1 MDDSPSKVT
10 LRVDRYAL
18 AEIASDKTV
27 LGALL
32 QVSSAIGG
40 IHDTES
46 RLDRLLEAIFQRI
59 PAEYGAVLLAKR
71 NVGELETAASRGSPR
86 EVNAEIVAHVLRER
100 TATLMRI
107 PNSILCAPLWAF
119 DTDLGVIYLD
129 SSVPDA
135 FQIRHLNLQI
145 AIASVAALALNHWR
159 YIALLEGENQ
169 RLRDYAYIDQGI
181 VGNSPAI
188 RKVRDFISKVAGS
201 ESTVLILGES
211 GTGKELVARDIHRNS
226 RRKDGPFAAVN
237 GAAIVDTLTESE
249 LFGHERGAFSGAIA
263 QKKGKVEA
271 ADGGTLFLDEVGELS
286 LQTQAAL
293 LRFLQEREFQR
304 VGGTKTLRADVRI
317 VAATNRNLEEWIAA
331 ANRLRITNLR
341 ETVLPTRERQ

>member
-86 EVNAEIVAHVLRER
+86 QVNAEIVAHVLRER

-129 SSVPDA
+129 SSVPGA

-188 RKVRDFISKVAGS
+188 RKVREKHPR
-201 ESTVLILGES
+201 
-211 GTGKELVARDIHRNS
+211 GKRD
-226 RRKDGPFAAVN
+226 
-237 GAAIVDTLTESE
+237 E
-249 LFGHERGAFSGAIA
+249 
-263 QKKGKVEA
+263 
-271 ADGGTLFLDEVGELS
+271 
-286 LQTQAAL
+286 
-293 LRFLQEREFQR
+293 
-304 VGGTKTLRADVRI
+304 
-317 VAATNRNLEEWIAA
+317 
-331 ANRLRITNLR
+331 
-341 ETVLPTRERQ
+341 

>member
-1 MDDSPSKVT
+1 MF
-10 LRVDRYAL
+10 RR
-18 AEIASDKTV
+18 
-27 LGALL
+27 
-32 QVSSAIGG
+32 
-40 IHDTES
+40 
-46 RLDRLLEAIFQRI
+46 
-59 PAEYGAVLLAKR
+59 
-71 NVGELETAASRGSPR
+71 GEPFFY
-86 EVNAEIVAHVLRER
+86 
-100 TATLMRI
+100 
-107 PNSILCAPLWAF
+107 AF
-119 DTDLGVIYLD
+119 DLLWLNGQDLRGLRLLGVIYLD
-129 SSVPDA
+129 SSVPGA

-237 GAAIVDTLTESE
+237 CAAIVDSLIESE

-263 QKKGKVEA
+263 PKEGKSRS
-271 ADGGTLFLDEVGELS
+271 GGRRH
-286 LQTQAAL
+286 AL
-293 LRFLQEREFQR
+293 PR
-304 VGGTKTLRADVRI
+304 
-317 VAATNRNLEEWIAA
+317 
-331 ANRLRITNLR
+331 
-341 ETVLPTRERQ
+341 

>member
-100 TATLMRI
+100 TATLIRI

-119 DTDLGVIYLD
+119 ETDLGVIYLN
-129 SSVPDA
+129 SAAPDA
-135 FQIRHLNLQI
+135 LQIQHPNLQV
-145 AIASVAALALNHWR
+145 ASERGAGLSPNQWR
-159 YIALLEGENQ
+159 YIA
-169 RLRDYAYIDQGI
+169 R
-181 VGNSPAI
+181 
-188 RKVRDFISKVAGS
+188 
-201 ESTVLILGES
+201 
-211 GTGKELVARDIHRNS
+211 
-226 RRKDGPFAAVN
+226 
-237 GAAIVDTLTESE
+237 
-249 LFGHERGAFSGAIA
+249 
-263 QKKGKVEA
+263 
-271 ADGGTLFLDEVGELS
+271 
-286 LQTQAAL
+286 
-293 LRFLQEREFQR
+293 
-304 VGGTKTLRADVRI
+304 
-317 VAATNRNLEEWIAA
+317 
-331 ANRLRITNLR
+331 
-341 ETVLPTRERQ
+341 